1 MYDNVHKAL
10 VSGVYVITVEDQ
22 GRLNGMTAI
31 WISQVSLDPPLIG
44 AGVSPMRLTH
54 SMILS
59 SKKFTVNV
67 LCEGQ
72 EQLARDFGFKTGH
85 SENKFAGINH
95 SLSSNGCP
103 VLPDIHSYFNCK
115 LVKTYNTG
123 DHSLLIAEID
133 DAVIINEN
141 NPKLIFDPDEF
152 F

>member
-1 MYDNVHKAL
+1 MYDNVLKAL

-22 GRLNGMTAI
+22 GRINGMTAI

-44 AGVSPMRLTH
+44 VGISPMRLTH
-54 SMILS
+54 GMILS

-67 LCEGQ
+67 LTEGQ

-85 SENKFAGINH
+85 SENKFEGINY

-115 LVKTYNTG
+115 LVRTHNVG
-123 DHSLLIAEID
+123 DHSLLIAEVD
-133 DAVIINEN
+133 DAIIINEN
-141 NPKLIFDPDEF
+141 KSKLIFDPEDF